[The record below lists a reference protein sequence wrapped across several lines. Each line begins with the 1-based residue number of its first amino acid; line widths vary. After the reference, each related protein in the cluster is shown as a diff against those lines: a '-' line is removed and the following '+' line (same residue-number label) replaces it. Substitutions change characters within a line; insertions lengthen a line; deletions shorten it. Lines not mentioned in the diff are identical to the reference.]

1 MTDDKPTINT
11 DDKPTINVADMI
23 YGTEAQKTAIIN
35 YLTDHITGKSSDFCR
50 LLSLRSTRVKELLS
64 QLITDGVIVA
74 EGANKNRMYRLREKI

>member
-11 DDKPTINVADMI
+11 DNEPTINITNTI

-35 YLTDHITGKSSDFCR
+35 YLTDHMVGKSSDFCQ
-50 LLSLRSTRVKELLS
+50 LLSLRATRVKELLS

-74 EGANKNRMYRLREKI
+74 EGANKNRTYRLREKF